1 MGAREKIKANSLAP
15 FGPVLTHKSLGWTQ
29 RVSASVNRATIN
41 PHSPFPLSPAQ
52 EGVSPELNTLERGR
66 GANAAI
72 TTTQGGA
79 LTRWPWATIRR
90 PSGLKTGSLSG
101 VQPSP
106 VSSKKDMGH
115 DQLLWRRGMND

>member
-1 MGAREKIKANSLAP
+1 M
-15 FGPVLTHKSLGWTQ
+15 THKSLGWTQ
-29 RVSASVNRATIN
+29 RVSDAVPQATIN

-79 LTRWPWATIRR
+79 LTRWPWATIHRLFKTENWLAVRR
-90 PSGLKTGSLSG
+90 SALPC
-101 VQPSP
+101 VQQ
-106 VSSKKDMGH
+106 KRYGT
-115 DQLLWRRGMND
+115 